1 LYDQK
6 YENGYPV
13 DHLEIEVELRD
24 RMMSHIQK
32 AIIRNLEAIKKFH
45 QIPHCEDICAG
56 LYTYAVER
64 SMGRFFI

>member
-6 YENGYPV
+6 DENGYPV
-13 DHLEIEVELRD
+13 DHLEIEVELGD
-24 RMMSHIQK
+24 RMVSHIQK